1 MTRMMGGNAPSGG
14 GTLRRRGLVSLVDS
28 KGFTHLCSESKPAR
42 ESLIQFLEQPNR
54 LDSGIHFN
62 SAQFRGPKRALGI
75 FNEHIQFFL
84 VSGYINC

>member
-1 MTRMMGGNAPSGG
+1 MTRMTGGNAPSGD
-14 GTLRRRGLVSLVDS
+14 GTLQRRGLVSLVDS
-28 KGFTHLCSESKPAR
+28 KGFTHLCSESKSGH

-62 SAQFRGPKRALGI
+62 SAQFRGPKRALGV
-75 FNEHIQFFL
+75 FSEHLQIFL